1 MTTINGTKQEF
12 VDLINGLFAAQ
23 EVEGKDFAL
32 TISKNISILREE
44 LKDVEEKA
52 QPSEEFLQIAR
63 KVNKIAQEDEEGA
76 QEKIAQLE
84 KDNEK
89 IVTDRRMQLANIQ
102 LTLKDEIS
110 VELYMLSKDILPDNI
125 TAKQINQLEKLIE

>member
-23 EVEGKDFAL
+23 DVEGKEFAL
-32 TISKNISILREE
+32 LISKNISILREE
-44 LKDVEEKA
+44 LKDIEQQSA
-52 QPSEEFLQIAR
+52 PPEEFLEIAR
-63 KVNKIAQEDEEGA
+63 EVNKIAQEDSEGA
-76 QEKIAQLE
+76 EEKIAQLE

-125 TAKQINQLEKLIE
+125 TAKQINQLENLIT

>member
-1 MTTINGTKQEF
+1 MTIINGTKQEF

-52 QPSEEFLQIAR
+52 QPSEEFLKVAR
-63 KVNKIAQEDEEGA
+63 EVNKIAQDDKEGA
-76 QEKIAQLE
+76 EEKIAKLE
-84 KDNEK
+84 KDNEE
-89 IVTDRRMQLANIQ
+89 IVTARRMQLANIQ
-102 LTLKDEIS
+102 LSLKDEIS
-110 VELYMLSKDILPDNI
+110 VELYMLSKDILPDNV
-125 TAKQINQLEKLIE
+125 TAKQINQLEKIIE

>member
-32 TISKNISILREE
+32 AISKNISILREE
-44 LKDVEEKA
+44 LKEVEEKA

-89 IVTDRRMQLANIQ
+89 IVTARRMQLANIQ
-102 LTLKDEIS
+102 LSLKDEMS
-110 VELYMLSKDILPDNI
+110 VELYMLSKDILPDNV
-125 TAKQINQLEKLIE
+125 TAKQINQLEKIIE

>member
-52 QPSEEFLQIAR
+52 QPSEEFLKVAR
-63 KVNKIAQEDEEGA
+63 EVNKIAQDDKEGA
-76 QEKIAQLE
+76 EEKIAKLE
-84 KDNEK
+84 KDNEE
-89 IVTDRRMQLANIQ
+89 IVTARRMQLANIQ
-102 LTLKDEIS
+102 LSLKDEIS
-110 VELYMLSKDILPDNI
+110 VELYMLSKDILPDNV
-125 TAKQINQLEKLIE
+125 TAKQINQLEKIIE

>member
-1 MTTINGTKQEF
+1 MTIINGTKQEF

-52 QPSEEFLQIAR
+52 QPSEEFLKIAR
-63 KVNKIAQEDEEGA
+63 KVNKIAQDDKEGA
-76 QEKIAQLE
+76 EEKIAQLE
-84 KDNEK
+84 KDNEE
-89 IVTDRRMQLANIQ
+89 IVTSRRLQLANIQ
-102 LTLKDEIS
+102 LSLKDEIS
-110 VELYMLSKDILPDNI
+110 VELYMLSKDILPENI

>member
-32 TISKNISILREE
+32 AVSKNISILREE
-44 LKDVEEKA
+44 LKEIE
-52 QPSEEFLQIAR
+52 QQSTPPEEFLVIAR
-63 KVNKIAQEDEEGA
+63 EVNQIAQEDKEGA
-76 QEKIAQLE
+76 EKKIAQLE

-89 IVTDRRMQLANIQ
+89 IVTARRMQLANIQ

-110 VELYMLSKDILPDNI
+110 VELYMISKDSLPENI
-125 TAKQINQLEKLIE
+125 TAKHINQLEKIIE

>member
-1 MTTINGTKQEF
+1 MTIINGTKQEF

-52 QPSEEFLQIAR
+52 QPSEEFLKVAR
-63 KVNKIAQEDEEGA
+63 EVNKIAQDDKEGA
-76 QEKIAQLE
+76 EEKIAKLE
-84 KDNEK
+84 KDNEE
-89 IVTDRRMQLANIQ
+89 IVTARRMQLANIQ
-102 LTLKDEIS
+102 LSLKDEIS
-110 VELYMLSKDILPDNI
+110 VELYMLSKDILPDNV
-125 TAKQINQLEKLIE
+125 TAKQINQLEKLME

>member
-52 QPSEEFLQIAR
+52 QPSEEFLKVAR
-63 KVNKIAQEDEEGA
+63 EVNKIAQDDKEGA
-76 QEKIAQLE
+76 EEKIAKLE

-89 IVTDRRMQLANIQ
+89 IVTARRMQLANIQ
-102 LTLKDEIS
+102 LSLKDEMS
-110 VELYMLSKDILPDNI
+110 VELYMLSKDILPDNV
-125 TAKQINQLEKLIE
+125 TAKQINQLEKIIE

>member
-52 QPSEEFLQIAR
+52 QPSEEFLKVAR
-63 KVNKIAQEDEEGA
+63 EVNKIAQDDKEGA
-76 QEKIAQLE
+76 EEKIAKLE
-84 KDNEK
+84 KDNEE
-89 IVTDRRMQLANIQ
+89 IVTARRMQLANIQ
-102 LTLKDEIS
+102 LSLKDEIS

-125 TAKQINQLEKLIE
+125 TAKQINQLEKLIT